1 MKVAAAVNSV
11 LARIAMATAGKN
23 SEGSNAVR
31 HGTRKKLK
39 GKARVKPTRAK
50 SVKRSAAAKLAANK
64 RLVLTFYS
72 HVIGRKDF
80 ESARKYMGETYR
92 QHSPY
97 ATDGHAGLAA
107 FVKFFKENFPN
118 HRYEVKKVLA
128 EGDMVVLHLH
138 GMGGMN
144 PYGEQVVDFFRIKD
158 GKVVEHWDV
167 IQPIP
172 EKSENPN
179 GVF

>member
-1 MKVAAAVNSV
+1 
-11 LARIAMATAGKN
+11 MATARGK
-23 SEGSNAVR
+23 SR
-31 HGTRKKLK
+31 T
-39 GKARVKPTRAK
+39 RVKSKPGGRVAVSQVARRKVRPQGRHQAQGQRTLPR
-50 SVKRSAAAKLAANK
+50 LAANK

-72 HVIGRKDF
+72 HIIGRKDF
-80 ESARKYMGETYR
+80 EAGRKYMGATYR

-144 PYGEQVVDFFRIKD
+144 PCGEQVVDFFRIKD

>member
-1 MKVAAAVNSV
+1 MARVVKRKVARKAKPVKRP
-11 LARIAMATAGKN
+11 AR
-23 SEGSNAVR
+23 
-31 HGTRKKLK
+31 
-39 GKARVKPTRAK
+39 K
-50 SVKRSAAAKLAANK
+50 SVKRKPARARSEAARLAANK

-72 HVIGRKDF
+72 HIIGRKDF
-80 ESARKYMGETYR
+80 EAGRKYMGANYR

>member
-1 MKVAAAVNSV
+1 
-11 LARIAMATAGKN
+11 MATA
-23 SEGSNAVR
+23 
-31 HGTRKKLK
+31 RKKPVRRAAVGHVAK
-39 GKARVKPTRAK
+39 GKGKPKARPAK
-50 SVKRSAAAKLAANK
+50 RKAVKRKSPAAQLAANK

-72 HVIGRKDF
+72 HIIGRKDF
-80 ESARKYMGETYR
+80 NAGRKYMGANYR

-107 FVKFFKENFPN
+107 FVKFFKENFPH

>member
-1 MKVAAAVNSV
+1 
-11 LARIAMATAGKN
+11 MATSRRRRVAK
-23 SEGSNAVR
+23 
-31 HGTRKKLK
+31 RKV
-39 GKARVKPTRAK
+39 ARVKRA
-50 SVKRSAAAKLAANK
+50 VKRKVRKVARVVRRKVRKAKRVVRRKRVKAAGSAAARLEANK
-64 RLVLTFYS
+64 KLVLAFYEQI
-72 HVIGRKDF
+72 IGRKDF
-80 ESARKYMGETYR
+80 EGGRPFMGANYR

-97 ATDGHAGLAA
+97 ATDGHEGLAA
-107 FVKFFKENFPN
+107 FVKYFRENFPN

-128 EGDMVVLHLH
+128 DGDMVVLHLH

-144 PYGEQVVDFFRIKD
+144 PHGEQVVDFFRVKD

>member
-1 MKVAAAVNSV
+1 
-11 LARIAMATAGKN
+11 MATAREKSRTAKKAKASGR
-23 SEGSNAVR
+23 AVS
-31 HGTRKKLK
+31 HL
-39 GKARVKPTRAK
+39 
-50 SVKRSAAAKLAANK
+50 VKRENVKKKAAGRKVTAAARQAANK

-72 HVIGRKDF
+72 HIIGRKDF
-80 ESARKYMGETYR
+80 ESGRKYMGATYR

-97 ATDGHAGLAA
+97 ATDGHEGLAA

-118 HRYEVKKVLA
+118 HRYEVKKVIA

-144 PYGEQVVDFFRIKD
+144 PYGEQVVDFFRVKD

>member
-1 MKVAAAVNSV
+1 MATGRKILKKAKALRRKVAARVKANVRTVKRAVSRE
-11 LARIAMATAGKN
+11 LAR
-23 SEGSNAVR
+23 
-31 HGTRKKLK
+31 RK
-39 GKARVKPTRAK
+39 PAK
-50 SVKRSAAAKLAANK
+50 RKVAKRKVSAAAQQAANK

>member
-1 MKVAAAVNSV
+1 
-11 LARIAMATAGKN
+11 MATAREKSRTAKKAKASGR
-23 SEGSNAVR
+23 AVS
-31 HGTRKKLK
+31 HL
-39 GKARVKPTRAK
+39 
-50 SVKRSAAAKLAANK
+50 VKRKIVKKKAAGLKVTAAARQAANK

-72 HVIGRKDF
+72 HIIGRKDF
-80 ESARKYMGETYR
+80 EAGRKYMGATYR

-97 ATDGHAGLAA
+97 ATDGHEGLAA

-118 HRYEVKKVLA
+118 HRYEVKKVIA

-144 PYGEQVVDFFRIKD
+144 PFGEQVVDFFRVKD

>member
-1 MKVAAAVNSV
+1 
-11 LARIAMATAGKN
+11 MAK
-23 SEGSNAVR
+23 
-31 HGTRKKLK
+31 RKKS
-39 GKARVKPTRAK
+39 T
-50 SVKRSAAAKLAANK
+50 SVKAKASGSVRRATKKKATRRKLSAAAQQAANK

-80 ESARKYMGETYR
+80 EAARKYMGATYK

-179 GVF
+179 GIF

>member
-1 MKVAAAVNSV
+1 MAATRKRIVIRRVALKKAAVKRKVA
-11 LARIAMATAGKN
+11 
-23 SEGSNAVR
+23 
-31 HGTRKKLK
+31 RKKT
-39 GKARVKPTRAK
+39 G
-50 SVKRSAAAKLAANK
+50 AAARLAANK
-64 RLVLTFYS
+64 RLVLAFYS
-72 HVIGRKDF
+72 QIIGRKDF
-80 ESARKYMGETYR
+80 EAGRKYMGDTYR

-97 ATDGHAGLAA
+97 ATDGHAGLKA
-107 FVKFFKENFPN
+107 FVTFFKENFPN
-118 HRYEVKKVLA
+118 HHYEVKKVIA

-144 PYGEQVVDFFRIKD
+144 PYGEQVVDFFRIQD

-167 IQPIP
+167 IQAIP